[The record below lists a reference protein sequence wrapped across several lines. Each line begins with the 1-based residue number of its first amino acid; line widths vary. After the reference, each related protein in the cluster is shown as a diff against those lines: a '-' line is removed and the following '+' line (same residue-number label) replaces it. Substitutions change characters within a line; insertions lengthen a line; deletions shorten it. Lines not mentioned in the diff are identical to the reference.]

1 MLILNNYLS
10 SSDRLSVFI
19 HSKNYQIICPLMK
32 VDQIDNDSFSK
43 DLIYYKNKI
52 LNVVKE
58 KEYND
63 NNLDFKEF
71 NLGGNISSD
80 HSQEESFEIYEN
92 EENNND
98 NYDKINGFVKSINY
112 IINYSQMKEKINNE
126 KYIIIFTDMLNVPL
140 IEDESIKDIFEKLN
154 GSKFI
159 ILLLVGKKKNSKLQ
173 KDIINNNIENIK
185 DIEDLIL
192 GKFGEKS
199 EVIPFENMKKIKT
212 ILSNNKVIKDQ
223 VFYPNEIYK

>member
-1 MLILNNYLS
+1 
-10 SSDRLSVFI
+10 
-19 HSKNYQIICPLMK
+19 MK

-58 KEYND
+58 KEYNN

-80 HSQEESFEIYEN
+80 HSPEESFEIYEN

-98 NYDKINGFVKSINY
+98 DYDKINGFVKSINY

-173 KDIINNNIENIK
+173 KDIINNNIGNIK